1 MSHLREGGARDKTNT
16 FQKGGAWGGTVTVAV
31 EMLGKSNAE
40 NTTTK

>member
-16 FQKGGAWGGTVTVAV
+16 FQKGGAWGGTVRVAV